1 MMGVVE
7 KERDKEEGWNGREM
21 VSFIFILLLYG

>member
-7 KERDKEEGWNGREM
+7 KERDKEEGWKGREM
-21 VSFIFILLLYG
+21 VIIFILLLYG

>member
-7 KERDKEEGWNGREM
+7 KERDKEEGWKGREM
-21 VSFIFILLLYG
+21 VSFIFILLYG